1 MKRLIAVILSAAMI
15 CTPISAFAAPSQSD
29 VDQSKQ
35 QLAQTTQQLKDIQSQ
50 IDQAN
55 GELTINKALL
65 PQKEA
70 EYKAAKKLMTKRVRA
85 MYMMGQSS
93 AISYI
98 FSAKSFSQM
107 LSNAASVRY
116 VYASDNQIVSKAEEA
131 KKSLEESTKA
141 IEENQKK
148 LQQQKDE
155 IAKLQQTQQGQ
166 LNQQLTELAAQ
177 ASSAG
182 TYSVSADINAIASSN
197 LPKLE
202 KFIQI
207 MIALCNDN
215 SHGYTQVQTERWG
228 PDFDC
233 SSSIIF
239 SLGLAGFP
247 VSRAN
252 AQNTRNLGAALKNA
266 GWVQVSSPSR
276 GDIELDPSSHVEMSL
291 GGNMSAGFHTNR
303 GHPETGDQTGTEAS
317 VGKNWRS
324 YPQYWHYAGQ

>member
-1 MKRLIAVILSAAMI
+1 LKRLIAVILSAAMI

-35 QLAQTTQQLKDIQSQ
+35 QLAQTTQQLKNIQSQ

-55 GELTINKALL
+55 EELTINKTLL
-65 PQKEA
+65 PQREA
-70 EYKAAKKLMTKRVRA
+70 EYKAAKKLMAKRIRA

-107 LSNAASVRY
+107 LNNAASVRY

-148 LQQQKDE
+148 LQQQEAE
-155 IAKLQQTQQGQ
+155 ITKLQQTQQGQ

-182 TYSVSADINAIASSN
+182 TYSVSADVNGIASSN
-197 LPKLE
+197 SPKLE

-207 MIALCNDN
+207 MVALCNDN
-215 SHGYTQVQTERWG
+215 SHGYSQSNRWG

-233 SSSIIF
+233 SSSIIY
-239 SLGLAGFP
+239 SLRLAGF
-247 VSRAN
+247 SINAN
-252 AQNTRNLGAALKNA
+252 STHDLGQALAAA

>member
-35 QLAQTTQQLKDIQSQ
+35 QLAQTTQQLKNIQSQ

-55 GELTINKALL
+55 EELTINKTLL
-65 PQKEA
+65 PQREA
-70 EYKAAKKLMTKRVRA
+70 EYKAAKKLMAKRIRA

-107 LSNAASVRY
+107 LNNAASVQY

-148 LQQQKDE
+148 LQQQEAE
-155 IAKLQQTQQGQ
+155 ITKLQQTQQGQ

-182 TYSVSADINAIASSN
+182 TYSISADINAIASSN

-207 MIALCNDN
+207 MVALCNDN
-215 SHGYTQVQTERWG
+215 SHGYSQSNRWG

-233 SSSIIF
+233 SSSIIY
-239 SLGLAGFP
+239 SLRLAGF
-247 VSRAN
+247 SINAN
-252 AQNTRNLGAALKNA
+252 STHDLGQALAAA

>member
-1 MKRLIAVILSAAMI
+1 MI
-15 CTPISAFAAPSQSD
+15 CTPISALAAPSQSD
-29 VDQSKQ
+29 VEQSKQ
-35 QLAQTTQQLKDIQSQ
+35 QLAQTTQQLKSIQSQ

-55 GELTINKALL
+55 EELTINKSLL

-70 EYKAAKKLMTKRVRA
+70 EYKAAKKLMAKRIRA

-93 AISYI
+93 AIEYI

-116 VYASDNQIVSKAEEA
+116 VYTSDNQILSKAEEA
-131 KKSLEESTKA
+131 KKSLEESTKS

-148 LQQQKDE
+148 LQQQEAE
-155 IAKLQQTQQGQ
+155 ITKLQQTQQGQ

-182 TYSVSADINAIASSN
+182 TYTVSADVNGIASSN
-197 LPKLE
+197 SPKLE

-207 MIALCNDN
+207 MVALCNDN
-215 SHGYTQVQTERWG
+215 SHGYSQSNRWG

-233 SSSIIF
+233 SSSIIY
-239 SLGLAGFP
+239 SLRMAGF
-247 VSRAN
+247 SINAN
-252 AQNTRNLGAALKNA
+252 STHDLGQALASA

-291 GGNMSAGFHTNR
+291 GGNMAAGFHKDY
-303 GHPETGDQTGTEAS
+303 GHPETGDQNGREAS
-317 VGKNWRS
+317 VGNNWRS

>member
-1 MKRLIAVILSAAMI
+1 LKRLIAVILSAAMI

-35 QLAQTTQQLKDIQSQ
+35 QLAQTTQQLKNIQSQ

-55 GELTINKALL
+55 EELTINKTLL
-65 PQKEA
+65 PQREA
-70 EYKAAKKLMTKRVRA
+70 EYKAAKKLMAKRIRA

-107 LSNAASVRY
+107 LNNAASVRY

-148 LQQQKDE
+148 LQQQEAE
-155 IAKLQQTQQGQ
+155 ITKLQQTQQGQ

-182 TYSVSADINAIASSN
+182 TYSISADINAIASSN

-207 MIALCNDN
+207 MVALCNDN
-215 SHGYTQVQTERWG
+215 SHGYSQSNRWG

-233 SSSIIF
+233 SSSIIY
-239 SLGLAGFP
+239 SLRLAGF
-247 VSRAN
+247 SINAN
-252 AQNTRNLGAALKNA
+252 STHDLGQALAAA

>member
-35 QLAQTTQQLKDIQSQ
+35 QLAQTTQQLKNIQSQ

-55 GELTINKALL
+55 EELTINKTLL
-65 PQKEA
+65 PQREA
-70 EYKAAKKLMTKRVRA
+70 EYKAAKKLMAKRIRA

-107 LSNAASVRY
+107 LNNAASVRY

-148 LQQQKDE
+148 LQQQEAE
-155 IAKLQQTQQGQ
+155 ITKLQQTQQGQ

-182 TYSVSADINAIASSN
+182 TYSVSADVNGIASSN

-207 MIALCNDN
+207 MVALCNDN
-215 SHGYTQVQTERWG
+215 SHGYSQSNRWG

-233 SSSIIF
+233 SSSIIY
-239 SLGLAGFP
+239 SLRLAGF
-247 VSRAN
+247 SINAN
-252 AQNTRNLGAALKNA
+252 STHDLGQALAAA

>member
-1 MKRLIAVILSAAMI
+1 LKRLIAVVLSAAMI
-15 CTPISAFAAPSQSD
+15 CTPISALAAPSQSD
-29 VDQSKQ
+29 VEQSKQ
-35 QLAQTTQQLKDIQSQ
+35 QLAQTTQQLKSIQSQ

-55 GELTINKALL
+55 EELTINKSLL

-70 EYKAAKKLMTKRVRA
+70 EYKAAKKLMAKRIRA

-93 AISYI
+93 AIEYI

-116 VYASDNQIVSKAEEA
+116 VYTSDNQILSKAEEA
-131 KKSLEESTKA
+131 KKSLEESTKS

-148 LQQQKDE
+148 LQQQEAE
-155 IAKLQQTQQGQ
+155 ITKLQQTQQGQ

-182 TYSVSADINAIASSN
+182 TYTVSADVNGIASSN
-197 LPKLE
+197 SPKLE

-207 MIALCNDN
+207 MVALCNDN
-215 SHGYTQVQTERWG
+215 SHGYSQSNRWG

-233 SSSIIF
+233 SSSIIY
-239 SLGLAGFP
+239 SLRMAGF
-247 VSRAN
+247 SINAN
-252 AQNTRNLGAALKNA
+252 STHDLGQALASA

-291 GGNMSAGFHTNR
+291 GGNMAAGFHTNR

>member
-35 QLAQTTQQLKDIQSQ
+35 QLAQTTQQLKNIQSQ

-55 GELTINKALL
+55 EELTINKTLL
-65 PQKEA
+65 PQREA
-70 EYKAAKKLMTKRVRA
+70 EYKAAKKLMAKRIRA

-107 LSNAASVRY
+107 LNNAASVRY

-148 LQQQKDE
+148 LQQQEAE
-155 IAKLQQTQQGQ
+155 ITKLQQTQQGQ

-182 TYSVSADINAIASSN
+182 TYSVSADVNGIASSN
-197 LPKLE
+197 SPKLE

-207 MIALCNDN
+207 MVALCNDN
-215 SHGYTQVQTERWG
+215 SHGYSQSNRWG

-233 SSSIIF
+233 SSSIIY
-239 SLGLAGFP
+239 SLRLAGF
-247 VSRAN
+247 SINAN
-252 AQNTRNLGAALKNA
+252 STHDLGQALAAA

>member
-35 QLAQTTQQLKDIQSQ
+35 QLAQTTQQLKNIQSQ

-55 GELTINKALL
+55 EELTINKTLL
-65 PQKEA
+65 PQREA
-70 EYKAAKKLMTKRVRA
+70 EYKAAKKLMAKRIRA

-107 LSNAASVRY
+107 LNNAASVRY

-148 LQQQKDE
+148 LQQQEAE
-155 IAKLQQTQQGQ
+155 ITKLQQTQQGQ

-182 TYSVSADINAIASSN
+182 TYSISADINAIASSN

-207 MIALCNDN
+207 MVALCNDN
-215 SHGYTQVQTERWG
+215 SHGYSQSNRWG

-233 SSSIIF
+233 SSSIIY
-239 SLGLAGFP
+239 SLRLAGF
-247 VSRAN
+247 SINAN
-252 AQNTRNLGAALKNA
+252 STHDLGQALAAA